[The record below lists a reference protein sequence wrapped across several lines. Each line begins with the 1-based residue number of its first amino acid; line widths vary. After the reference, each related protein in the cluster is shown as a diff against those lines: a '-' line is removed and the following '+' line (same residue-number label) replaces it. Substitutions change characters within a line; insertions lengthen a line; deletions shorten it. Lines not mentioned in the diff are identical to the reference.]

1 MPRVKVWVR
10 LRVWIRVGVGVRVRV
25 FRGYRLLYCRK
36 WLPRRAILFAMRL
49 TCRVNHGIF
58 GWSMRLAG
66 DIAQSRVRGRRWY
79 ERTRGH
85 LGSLDRWLYSSLCG
99 RRQVL
104 DRGRGRWV
112 SPALNFTYGFR
123 WATCTADG
131 VCFPHSRVS
140 YVLHGPGVRP
150 QGGAHT
156 AGSTPLVRTQHYWPG
171 KVTWGQHR
179 VPRRTYD
186 ALTKNYRSVQHM
198 LDMAASNVF
207 YNAQHSVFHSHH
219 AIQRQPCAKVL

>member
-1 MPRVKVWVR
+1 MPWVRVRVRVWVWVWVWVR
-10 LRVWIRVGVGVRVRV
+10 VRVWVRIRVGVGVRVRV
-25 FRGYRLLYCRK
+25 FCGYRLLYR
-36 WLPRRAILFAMRL
+36 LPRGAILFAMTL
-49 TCRVNHGIF
+49 TCRVNRGIF
-58 GWSMRLAG
+58 SWSMRLAG
-66 DIAQSRVRGRRWY
+66 DIAQGRVRGRRWY

-85 LGSLDRWLYSSLCG
+85 LGSLDRCLRWLYSSLCG

-104 DRGRGRWV
+104 DRGRGSWV
-112 SPALNFTYGFR
+112 SPALNFTYGSR
-123 WATCTADG
+123 WATYTADG

-140 YVLHGPGVRP
+140 YVLHGPGIRP

-186 ALTKNYRSVQHM
+186 ALTKN
-198 LDMAASNVF
+198 
-207 YNAQHSVFHSHH
+207 
-219 AIQRQPCAKVL
+219 